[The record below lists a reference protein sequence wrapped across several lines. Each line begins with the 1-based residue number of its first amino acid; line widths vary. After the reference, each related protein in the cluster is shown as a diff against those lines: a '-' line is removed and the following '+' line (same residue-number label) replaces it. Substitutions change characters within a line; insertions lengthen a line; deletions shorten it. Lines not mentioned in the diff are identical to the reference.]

1 LDIAKP
7 EGEFM
12 KRKQFVPALFFA
24 AAAVALSTSPTWA
37 QSSGQTDSE
46 RTDKSDSNPLPE
58 GSPYSGSTDPSKGK
72 GPAAQGQ
79 SSKDPV
85 RGGKDTSVGG
95 TKSKRTDGRDSN
107 PLPEGSPYSGS
118 TDASKAGKG
127 PKDSSPRPEG
137 AESIK

>member
-1 LDIAKP
+1 
-7 EGEFM
+7 M
-12 KRKQFVPALFFA
+12 KRRKIVPVLFFA
-24 AAAVALSTSPTWA
+24 AAAMALSTSPTWA

-46 RTDKSDSNPLPE
+46 RTDKRDSNPLPE
-58 GSPYSGSTDPSKGK
+58 GSPYGGSTDPSKAGK
-72 GPAAQGQ
+72 GPAGQ
-79 SSKDPV
+79 SSKDPA
-85 RGGKDTSVGG
+85 RSGKDTSVGG

-127 PKDSSPRPEG
+127 PKDSSSRPEG